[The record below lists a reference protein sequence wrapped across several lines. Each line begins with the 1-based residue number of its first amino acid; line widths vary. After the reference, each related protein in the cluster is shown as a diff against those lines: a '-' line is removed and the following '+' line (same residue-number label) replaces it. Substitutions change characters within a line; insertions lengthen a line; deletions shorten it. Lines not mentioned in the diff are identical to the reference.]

1 MKPGRGGT
9 KGSEFEREICKK
21 LSLWWTQDNSEGPK
35 DNIFWRTA
43 GSGARATQRNK
54 KGLDSNM
61 FSGDIGLLDSK
72 GEDFLKCCVIEIKR
86 GYSLQFDLLN
96 YLDGTKSEGIL
107 FKFWDKIYNDGDKL
121 NKEPLLIFRRD
132 RKNVCI
138 VLKPSLISKI
148 MYDSG
153 PFLGKKI
160 IIGHDFI
167 HSLEESKKTI
177 ILLFSEFLDWA
188 KPISF
193 SGDRGFRLSG
203 SFTNR

>member
-1 MKPGRGGT
+1 MKKGGGNI
-9 KGSEFEREICKK
+9 KGSDFERQICKE
-21 LSLWWTQDNSEGPK
+21 LSLWWTQNDPEGVK

-72 GEDFLKCCVIEIKR
+72 GKDFLKYCVVEIKR

-107 FKFWDKIYNDGDKL
+107 FKFWDKICNDGIKL
-121 NKEPLLIFRRD
+121 NKEPLLILKRD
-132 RKNVCI
+132 RKNTCI
-138 VLKPSLISKI
+138 MFHTYLMSQIEN
-148 MYDSG
+148 YSG
-153 PFLGKKI
+153 TFSSKKI
-160 IIGHDFI
+160 IIEHDFTD
-167 HSLEESKKTI
+167 SMKESHKII
-177 ILLFSEFLDWA
+177 ILSFLKFLDWA

-193 SGDRGFRLSG
+193 IRSE
-203 SFTNR
+203 